1 MFGQLS
7 DRLGNAFK
15 SLRGRGKLTD
25 ADIERTVKEIRT
37 ALLEADVALPAVT
50 VFTQRIRERAAGV
63 DLAGSLN
70 PAQTIVKIGRAH
82 V

>member
-37 ALLEADVALPAVT
+37 ALLEADVAL
-50 VFTQRIRERAAGV
+50 Q
-63 DLAGSLN
+63 
-70 PAQTIVKIGRAH
+70 IGRAH